1 MPLNETPDTV
11 QWPETHYVFL
21 EKVGPFMQN
30 APAAWGEVHKLIPA
44 ISEKCE
50 ITRYMSL
57 YKMGPQIYRAG
68 VAVAAPPVAL
78 PAALP
83 AALSEAGLQY
93 EKFPGGKYSRFV
105 LTGSY
110 MQLGPASGRAF
121 ELATQLALPL
131 RDDFNIEHYLNDPR
145 ITPEDQLVTEI
156 LFPID

>member
-50 ITRYMSL
+50 ITRYMCL
-57 YKMGPQIYRAG
+57 YKVGPQIYRAG
-68 VAVAAPPVAL
+68 VAVATAPVAL
-78 PAALP
+78 P
-83 AALSEAGLQY
+83 EGLQY
-93 EKFPGGKYSRFV
+93 EKFQGGKYSRFI

-110 MQLGPASGRAF
+110 AQLAQACGRAF
-121 ELATQLALPL
+121 ELASQFPL
-131 RDDFNIEHYLNDPR
+131 RDDFNIEHYTNDPR

-156 LFPID
+156 LFPVD